1 MVIQPSKLKEMP
13 SDEKRGK
20 GNPFGTL
27 SKPVKPQS
35 SDFMPVLHSSGPAP
49 QPKPEDKSKHDEELP
64 ELEQIYIDKGWKAH
78 KENGEIYYYENTNG
92 EQSYTYPPPNI
103 VPAPSPVSSPVSSPV
118 PSPKA
123 LVPQASVSS
132 PVPPPK
138 ALVPQAPV
146 PSPKVPSP
154 KALVPQAPVPQP
166 AVSGITFGSKMHAVS
181 VGTDL
186 TPELIAA
193 GWTVKIMKSGKVV
206 YYNSNTYDMRDDKP
220 SQSEPPKVPSAAVGT
235 SEPPKVPSAAV
246 AVVDTG
252 AGGKTEAEMRKEAAR
267 ARMTARLGKPS
278 LAMVI
283 PEDDY
288 NRIIYFLKNVESVLL
303 DKKSEDDKIKLRI
316 IQRQIH
322 DLTTSNIEKLTG
334 EDQKIAIIKILEHA
348 NNEKERRVLSHD
360 DGTETSSK
368 INIFLQELKD
378 SLNKSKPVDVIH
390 KFDAEQI
397 AEYEKTLTSL
407 QTRKKIISLNIAEY
421 NQLKITHAKELAID
435 DKTKIKLHKDYVSF
449 NNSSGKEDGIEIFRF
464 TSETVKMKD
473 KDGNPIKEKPMKRI
487 VKTTKKPDESELE
500 RLDAEITKIQSELA
514 KLKSQ
519 GSQVPP
525 PIIVPFAIPTGTAPI
540 IGRPM
545 PYVKKVS
552 TDIASLFGPSMTTLT
567 ENNETVRR
575 LFPHIAHASRVIN
588 EKQLEIARMEEEYSK
603 KITDAEKIYTQ
614 TKGLLPPDQVK
625 EKLDHLERVKINK
638 SELVGEKLRDLR
650 LFKLSLQDNYANYDE
665 FTKIF
670 RLAQKYGV
678 NQQQL
683 EELFNKQE
691 FDKLL
696 TMVAEKFT
704 PEQLNTLQ
712 QRPIIA
718 LPSSPISH
726 PEIDLS
732 KIRDDIH
739 LGDSPTS
746 SPVLPHVPKPK
757 L

>member
-35 SDFMPVLHSSGPAP
+35 SDFIPVLHSSGPAP

-64 ELEQIYIDKGWKAH
+64 ELEQRYIDMGWKAH
-78 KENGEIYYYENTNG
+78 KENGEIFYYYHRNG

-103 VPAPSPVSSPVSSPV
+103 VSSPVSSPV
-118 PSPKA
+118 PSPVPSPKA
-123 LVPQASVSS
+123 SVPQASV
-132 PVPPPK
+132 
-138 ALVPQAPV
+138 
-146 PSPKVPSP
+146 
-154 KALVPQAPVPQP
+154 PQP
-166 AVSGITFGSKMHAVS
+166 VVSGIIFGSTMPAVS
-181 VGTDL
+181 VGKDL
-186 TPELIAA
+186 TPELIAD

-206 YYNSNTYDMRDDKP
+206 YYNSKTHDMRYDKP

-252 AGGKTEAEMRKEAAR
+252 AGEKTEAEMRKEAAR

-334 EDQKIAIIKILEHA
+334 EDQKIAIIRILEHA
-348 NNEKERRVLSHD
+348 NNEEERRVLSHD
-360 DGTETSSK
+360 DGTVASSK

-390 KFDAEQI
+390 KSDAEQI

-407 QTRKKIISLNIAEY
+407 QTKKRLISLNIAEY

-435 DKTKIKLHKDYVSF
+435 DKTKIELDKDYVSF
-449 NNSSGKEDGIEIFRF
+449 NNSSGKEDGIEIFKF
-464 TSETVKMKD
+464 TRETVKMTD
-473 KDGNPIKEKPMKRI
+473 KDGKPVLNKDGKPKKEEKPMKRI

-500 RLDAEITKIQSELA
+500 RLDAEIGKIQSELA

-519 GSQVPP
+519 GGQVPP
-525 PIIVPFAIPTGTAPI
+525 PIIVPFAIPSGTAPI

-545 PYVKKVS
+545 PDVKKVS
-552 TDIASLFGPSMTTLT
+552 TDIASLFGPSVTVPSMTTLT

-575 LFPHIAHASRVIN
+575 LFPHIANASKSII
-588 EKQLEIARMEEEYSK
+588 EG
-603 KITDAEKIYTQ
+603 EKILASVNVVGEDR
-614 TKGLLPPDQVK
+614 K
-625 EKLDHLERVKINK
+625 HLETIRK
-638 SELVGEKLRDLR
+638 SELHALH
-650 LFKLSLQDNYANYDE
+650 DNDSIFDE
-665 FTKIF
+665 FSMIF
-670 RLAQKYGV
+670 RLARKYSV
-678 NQQQL
+678 DQQEL
-683 EELFNKQE
+683 EKLYNELN

-696 TMVAEKFT
+696 TTVAEKFT
-704 PEQLNTLQ
+704 LEQLKTLIDKPKTVISPQ
-712 QRPIIA
+712 AA
-718 LPSSPISH
+718 LPAVPSMVNLD
-726 PEIDLS
+726 EIDLS
-732 KIRDDIH
+732 KIGDDIVT
-739 LGDSPTS
+739 PPS
-746 SPVLPHVPKPK
+746 SPRLPFVPK